1 MEEQRF
7 APSAGIEAAPA
18 GIDAAFGGRLYCD
31 LVFADVPVPGPGQEV
46 HASDF
51 VLTVGGVA
59 TRAIAAARLGMD
71 AGIVAVLGTD
81 PASRL
86 VRSLLESEPGLSTDW
101 VEEHPSAR
109 VAVTAAM
116 TEGSDRSFVTYED
129 EASAM
134 PAVLRG
140 DVPVAGCCQVDL
152 ADAEADWVVRM
163 RAGGARVYGGVG
175 WDVTGAWDGSDLER
189 LKNVDAFILNEDEA
203 LAYTHSD
210 DVEAAARVL
219 AHRVGLVIVTL
230 GADGALA
237 VDSGGG
243 RVTRVSAPRVAALDP
258 TGAGDV
264 FTAAFMV
271 AEQQGWS
278 LPTALRFATMAAS
291 ASVRSL
297 GGASS
302 APRREDLAAAL
313 PAELPDEHW
322 EPIAA
327 WGAQHTTTRHITIT
341 GEEPAWG
348 TRHPEAGG
356 QR

>member
-7 APSAGIEAAPA
+7 APSAGIDASSAGMAAV
-18 GIDAAFGGRLYCD
+18 FGGRLYCD

-81 PASRL
+81 PAGRL
-86 VRSLLESEPGLSTDW
+86 VRSLLEEEPRLRTDW
-101 VEEHPSAR
+101 IQEHPSAR

-129 EASAM
+129 DASAM
-134 PAVLRG
+134 PTVLPDG
-140 DVPVAGCCQVDL
+140 ASPVARCCQVDL
-152 ADAEADWVVRM
+152 ADAEAEWVVRM
-163 RAGGARVYGGVG
+163 REGGARVYGGVG

-189 LKNVDAFILNEDEA
+189 LQNVDAFILNEDEA
-203 LAYTHSD
+203 LAYTRCD
-210 DVEAAARVL
+210 DVEVAARVL
-219 AHRVGLVIVTL
+219 AQRVGLVVVTL
-230 GADGALA
+230 GDAGALA
-237 VDSGGG
+237 VDSRAG
-243 RVTRVSAPRVAALDP
+243 RVQHVLAPRVTAVDP

-264 FTAAFMV
+264 FTAAFMA
-271 AEQQGWS
+271 AEHQGWP
-278 LPTALRFATMAAS
+278 LATALRFATMAAS
-291 ASVRSL
+291 ESVRGL

-302 APRREDLAAAL
+302 APTWQQLASAL
-313 PAELPDEHW
+313 PQELDAYW
-322 EPIAA
+322 EPIAEWA
-327 WGAQHTTTRHITIT
+327 MHRT
-341 GEEPAWG
+341 
-348 TRHPEAGG
+348 GG